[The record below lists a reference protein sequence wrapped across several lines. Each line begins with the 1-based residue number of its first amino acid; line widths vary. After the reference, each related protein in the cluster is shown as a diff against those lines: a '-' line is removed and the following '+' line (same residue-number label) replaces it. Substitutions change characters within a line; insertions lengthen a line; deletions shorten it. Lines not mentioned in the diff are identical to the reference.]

1 MGSYSWLRNKFHEIV
16 TRLSLRWH
24 FRLVSLSS
32 IRFAGVTK
40 GKSVESKLNHIRG
53 DGSEFFKDRVT

>member
-1 MGSYSWLRNKFHEIV
+1 MGSYSWLRNKFQEIV
-16 TRLSLRWH
+16 TRLSLRWR

-40 GKSVESKLNHIRG
+40 GKVLKAS
-53 DGSEFFKDRVT
+53 